1 MKGNREKTRIGVGL
15 SGGVDS
21 SVAAALLLEEG
32 YDIIGLTMEIFDGS
46 SSSLSETR
54 GHACYGPGERHD
66 VERARALCKGLG
78 IPFFTLDLK
87 KEYEGYVLDYF
98 RKEYLSGRTPNPCI
112 VCNRRLKFDF
122 LLQRAKE
129 AGIRLDFFAT
139 GHYAQLERRG
149 NRALLKKAVDSSKDQ
164 TYFLWALDKEQL
176 SRALFPLGS
185 MTKEEVKEKAR
196 SLGLET
202 ADMPE
207 SQDFIEGGDYSP
219 LFKGNEI
226 KPGDIV
232 DKKGRVL
239 GRHRGIIHY
248 TIGQRRGLGISS
260 QRPLYVTAIDAANNR
275 ILVGEREEVFSPG
288 LIASQLNLPA
298 LEDFRE
304 PLRVAAKIR
313 LQHREA
319 DATVFPLDG
328 GSVRVVFD
336 EPQMSVTPG
345 QSVVFYME
353 DVVLGGGIIE
363 RALRHEEL

>member
-1 MKGNREKTRIGVGL
+1 MKGNKEKARIAVGL

-21 SVAAALLLEEG
+21 SVAAAILLEEG
-32 YDIIGLTMEIFDGS
+32 HDIIGLTMEIFDGS
-46 SSSLSETR
+46 SSAPLGTK

-66 VERARALCKGLG
+66 VERARALCRDLG
-78 IPFFTLDLK
+78 IPFFALDLK
-87 KEYEGYVLDYF
+87 EEYKRYVLDYF

-129 AGIRLDFFAT
+129 AGIQLDFFAT
-139 GHYAQLERRG
+139 GHYAQLEKREDG
-149 NRALLKKAVDSSKDQ
+149 VLLKKAVDSSKDQ
-164 TYFLWALDKEQL
+164 TYFLWALDREQL
-176 SRALFPLGS
+176 SRALFPLGT

-207 SQDFIEGGDYSP
+207 SQDFVEGGDYSP
-219 LFKGNEI
+219 LFRENEI
-226 KPGDIV
+226 RPGDIV

-239 GRHRGIIHY
+239 GRHQGIIHY

-275 ILVGEREEVFSPG
+275 ILVGGKEEVFSPG
-288 LIASQLNLPA
+288 LIASQLNLPT
-298 LEDFRE
+298 LEELRE
-304 PLRVAAKIR
+304 PLRVVAKIR
-313 LQHREA
+313 LQHRGA
-319 DATVFPLDG
+319 DARVFPLPG
-328 GSVRVVFD
+328 GSVRVVFE

-345 QSVVFYME
+345 QSVVFYIE
-353 DVVLGGGIIE
+353 DVVLGGGIID
-363 RALRHEEL
+363 RALV